1 MAVRDLVLDLR
12 KINATNIA
20 EQYVKDL
27 EREQRLAIQDALDEL
42 AELAGSYLRRRLKY
56 YGLGDSSLIDAV
68 NAMQVSRY
76 GFRIKIYLY
85 GESLE
90 FVEFG
95 TGIIGASNPHP
106 EAGLNSWNYDSNNHG
121 EDGWWYPSEYGKK
134 GKRKYQTKSG
144 DWLAW
149 TQGMEARPFIYD
161 TYLYLRRKAVQVQQ
175 KHYKKRG
182 IF

>member
-27 EREQRLAIQDALDEL
+27 EREHRLAIQDALDEL
-42 AELAGSYLRRRLKY
+42 AELAKTYMRRRLRY
-56 YGLGDSSLIDAV
+56 HGLSDSSLINSV
-68 NAMQVSRY
+68 EGMQVSRY
-76 GFRIKIYLY
+76 GFRIKLYLY

-90 FVEFG
+90 YVEFG
-95 TGIIGASNPHP
+95 TGIIGKRNPHP
-106 EAGLNSWNYDSNNHG
+106 QSTPSNYDKNGHG

-134 GKRKYQTKSG
+134 GKRKYQAKSG

-149 TQGMEARPFIYD
+149 TQGMEPRPFLYE
-161 TYLYLRRKAVQVQQ
+161 TYLYLRRKAVQVQE